1 MLAAHVQL
9 LAASSFP
16 LTKSSGWK
24 SWRLLPVRISS
35 MGYISPVSLIIP
47 IPVAIFST
55 GSTHRRVKIDE
66 NRAGD
71 VFAAAGL
78 SEEGLVRATLADLV
92 DSLLVNSTVGL
103 QAVLEQV
110 PRMIHNAYEYGN
122 GVDGGRSK
130 KR

>member
-35 MGYISPVSLIIP
+35 MGYTYIYIYIYITRQPENPNPL
-47 IPVAIFST
+47 AIFSS

-66 NRAGD
+66 NRAGN

-78 SEEGLVRATLADLV
+78 SEEGFVRATLADLV
-92 DSLLVNSTVGL
+92 DSLLINSTIGL
-103 QAVLEQV
+103 ETVL
-110 PRMIHNAYEYGN
+110 
-122 GVDGGRSK
+122 K
-130 KR
+130 